1 MKKFHW
7 GHGILVFFIIY
18 VLTLMFVLYKSTTVD
33 HSLVVEDY
41 YNQDLN
47 YQKKYDKVENVNIHQ
62 KTVAVEW
69 SENEKSLSLT
79 FEEGKSRNGKV
90 KLYNPADTK
99 KDLSLLLEESS
110 TMKYDFPDLKL
121 SAGRWKVQIDWVE
134 EGIPFYIEKEI
145 YITQS

>member
-18 VLTLMFVLYKSTTVD
+18 VLTLIFVLYKSTTVD

-47 YQKKYDKVENVNIHQ
+47 YQEKYDKVDNVNIHK
-62 KTVAVEW
+62 KTVSVEW
-69 SENEKSLSLT
+69 SENNKSISLT
-79 FEEGKSRNGKV
+79 FKDGKSRIGKV
-90 KLYNPADTK
+90 KLYNPADTN
-99 KDLSLLLEESS
+99 KDLSFNLVGNV
-110 TMKYDFPDLKL
+110 TDKYDFPDLKL

-134 EGIPFYIEKEI
+134 DGIPFYIEKEI